1 MHLPLA
7 AAKPPQFPD
16 DDTAL
21 RGACFDYPFV
31 PDIDADMVDF
41 IPAPAITGCL

>member
-16 DDTAL
+16 DDASL
-21 RGACFDYPFV
+21 GRACLDHPVV
-31 PDIDADMVDF
+31 PDIDAHMVDF
-41 IPAPAITGCL
+41 IPPPAITGCL